1 MAPARSKLRERSLRS
16 VLLRCGGG
24 LRSLL
29 VFGLAT
35 QLACLPEIKERC
47 PLIIG
52 STPAPSLPNDLAQ
65 LDALLIRR
73 ATELVEASRGL
84 HRFQVWWFRIGF
96 AEQILPDL
104 CGRLER
110 ARELAMR
117 GRTAEAGR
125 KYQAVLVASQVLN
138 FAIAMHAV
146 AQQAEIAGQSGGQIT
161 QTIARFADQAKPIYD
176 AALSEDPQRIARAI
190 HEHPEVFKEWAD
202 CLEQWPARINDGI
215 ERVKV
220 AKLVW
225 DITFLV
231 VATYQVAGAA
241 AEMAATRPPPMPPL
255 PVAFALGGGATAAG
269 FGEVASIELAET
281 IRRLIASGAL
291 DAAVVAAI
299 SGTLGSGPPPG
310 APAFSAGFQMSGAL
324 RPPGS
329 TSASNAPAA
338 ERARTAYELAK
349 VGGKHAGT
357 LRNYA
362 GRSIAELQKAI
373 SSYERQVAIHQQ
385 KIANPAQF
393 VERWGEMSSQE
404 QAGLLNKWGADAARN
419 QELADVLRGL
429 LEAR

>member
-1 MAPARSKLRERSLRS
+1 VMARRS
-16 VLLRCGGG
+16 VLLRGGVG
-24 LRSLL
+24 QRVLL
-29 VFGLAT
+29 VFVLAA
-35 QLACLPEIKERC
+35 QPACLPEIKERC
-47 PLIIG
+47 PLIVG
-52 STPAPSLPNDLAQ
+52 STQAPALPHDLAQ
-65 LDALLIRR
+65 LDALLVRR
-73 ATELVEASRGL
+73 ATDLVEASRGL
-84 HRFQVWWFRIGF
+84 HRFQVWWFRVGF

-110 ARELAMR
+110 ARELAMA
-117 GRTAEAGR
+117 GRTVEAGK
-125 KYQAVLVASQVLN
+125 KYQAVLVASQVVN

-146 AQQAEIAGQSGGQIT
+146 AQQAEVAGQSGGQIT

-176 AALSEDPQRIARAI
+176 AALSEDPQRIAGAI

-202 CLEQWPARINDGI
+202 CLEQWPARINDGV
-215 ERVKV
+215 ERVRV
-220 AKLVW
+220 AKVVW

-231 VATYQVAGAA
+231 AATYQAAGAA
-241 AEMAATRPPPMPPL
+241 AEMAVAGRPPMPLVPA
-255 PVAFALGGGATAAG
+255 AFALGGGATAVG
-269 FGEVASIELAET
+269 FSEVASIELVET
-281 IRRLIASGAL
+281 IRRLIASGVL
-291 DAAVVAAI
+291 DAGVVAAI
-299 SGTLGSGPPPG
+299 SHTLGGGPSSGTPS
-310 APAFSAGFQMSGAL
+310 FSDSFQMSSAPQ
-324 RPPGS
+324 PPGG
-329 TSASNAPAA
+329 TNASNAPAA

-349 VGGKHAGT
+349 SGGKHAGT

-362 GRSIAELQKAI
+362 GRPIVEIEKAI